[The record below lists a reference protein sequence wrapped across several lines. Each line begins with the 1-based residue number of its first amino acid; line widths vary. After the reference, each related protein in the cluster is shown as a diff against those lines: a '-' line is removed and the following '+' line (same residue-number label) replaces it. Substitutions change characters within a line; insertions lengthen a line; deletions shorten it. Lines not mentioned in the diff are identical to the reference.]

1 VGLREWLVPHDDEFF
16 HLFDT
21 LVSQAKLGADCLV
34 SVFTDYTDIK
44 QNIIQM
50 KEIETQA
57 DQTTH
62 KVHALLKD
70 SFTAPFE
77 PGEISYIAKSLD
89 DIIDYMYDTCLHL
102 NEYNVEASD
111 TYMIEMAMLIQ
122 QCVIELQ
129 SAVTL
134 LRTIKYQTEIL
145 THCIE
150 VNRLENEVVVIRGRA
165 LKELF
170 QSSDPIRIIKYKE
183 IYEDL
188 EAVAAKCENAANLF
202 SNMTIRH
209 A

>member
-1 VGLREWLVPHDDEFF
+1 VGLREWLVPHDEEFF
-16 HLFDT
+16 NLFDT
-21 LVSQAKLGADCLV
+21 LASQAKLAADCLV

-44 QNIIQM
+44 QKIIQM

-102 NEYNVEASD
+102 DEYNVEASD
-111 TYMIEMAMLIQ
+111 TYMTEMAMLIQ
-122 QCVIELQ
+122 QCVIEIQ

-134 LRTIKYQTEIL
+134 LRTIKYQTEII

-150 VNRLENEVVVIRGRA
+150 VNRLENEVAVIRGRA

-188 EAVAAKCENAANLF
+188 EAVAVKCENAANLF